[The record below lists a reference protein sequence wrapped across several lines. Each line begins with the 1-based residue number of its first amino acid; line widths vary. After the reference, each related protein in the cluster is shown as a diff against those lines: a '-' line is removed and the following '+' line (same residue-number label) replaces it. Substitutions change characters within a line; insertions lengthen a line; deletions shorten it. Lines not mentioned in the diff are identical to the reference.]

1 MPAPVSVSIDQ
12 CIAGELC
19 RTIVRTDEG
28 KDGDHPNGLLSNSV
42 IINATRSK

>member
-12 CIAGELC
+12 FIAAELC
-19 RTIVRTDEG
+19 TTIVRTDEG
-28 KDGDHPNGLLSNSV
+28 KMVIIPSGLLSKSV